1 MDKSLHNFILFFTK
15 YLMIFLMIANVA
27 VMASLPFILETWMG
41 WFYEPAIAQN
51 FLTFYYA
58 LLYTCGILTLLILN
72 NLHRLL
78 DMTIRAQPFVRETEK
93 RLYRMGIEGFLIG
106 IFLTVKIFV
115 QNSFM
120 TMTSAVVF
128 IIAGLFCFV
137 LSDLFKRAVDY
148 KEEND
153 LTI

>member
-1 MDKSLHNFILFFTK
+1 MNQALRNFILFFTK
-15 YLMIFLMIANVA
+15 YLMIFLMIADVA
-27 VMASLPFILETWMG
+27 VMVALPFILEMWMG
-41 WFYEPAIAQN
+41 WFYEPSIAREY
-51 FLTFYYA
+51 LTFYYA

-72 NLHRLL
+72 NLRRLL
-78 DMTIRAQPFVRETEK
+78 SLAIREQPFVRETER
-93 RLYRMGIEGFLIG
+93 RLFRMGIEGFAIG
-106 IFLTVKIFV
+106 LFLTAKIFV

>member
-1 MDKSLHNFILFFTK
+1 MNKRFRNFILFFTK
-15 YLMIFLMIANVA
+15 YLMIFLIIADVA
-27 VMASLPFILETWMG
+27 VMVALPFILETLMG
-41 WFYEPAIAQN
+41 WFYEPIVTQN
-51 FLTFYYA
+51 YLAFYYA
-58 LLYTCGILTLLILN
+58 LLYTCGVLVVLILN
-72 NLHRLL
+72 DLRHLL
-78 DMTIRAQPFVRETEK
+78 SLTIREQPFVRETEK
-93 RLYRMGIEGFLIG
+93 RLLRMGIEGFAIG
-106 IFLTVKIFV
+106 LFLTTKIFV